1 MSWLV
6 HPTLVLARRPESLLV
21 CTVKNRVLGLLTH
34 LQRQKGTDYAVV
46 TLSMETL
53 SQ

>member
-6 HPTLVLARRPESLLV
+6 YPTLVLARRPESLLV
-21 CTVKNRVLGLLTH
+21 CTVKNRVLGLVTH
-34 LQRQKGTDYAVV
+34 LQRQKGTDSAVV